1 MAKYGHL
8 GPNVV
13 EQALIK
19 AVNKKR
25 GELYKRWGCGAW
37 KNYLGLLQLP
47 VFLSVMEALRRMSG
61 SKEGI
66 LGMLPGANAVVN
78 VPGTADGV
86 LTGDGLVAQAI
97 RIPVETSLAT
107 EGMLW
112 FPDLLAADPHLVLP
126 FALSATILLN
136 VFGGPRGQDLALS
149 KWPLRLKRGIGF
161 VALLIGPIM
170 LHVPSALLVYW
181 ISSSGLAFIQ
191 AMVLEKVMP
200 IKAPPKP
207 CQSPTRWRTGIGRPS
222 EQVKTP

>member
-8 GPNVV
+8 GPNVA
-13 EQALIK
+13 EQALLK
-19 AVNKKR
+19 AMNKKR
-25 GELYKRWGCGAW
+25 VELYKRWGCGMW
-37 KNYLGLLQLP
+37 KNFLGFVQLP

-61 SKEGI
+61 SREGI
-66 LGMLPGANAVVN
+66 LGMLPGTNAVVN
-78 VPGTADGV
+78 TPGAVDGV
-86 LTGDGLVAQAI
+86 LTGDGLVVEAL

-136 VFGGPRGQDLALS
+136 VFGGTRGQDLALPT
-149 KWPLRLKRGIGF
+149 WQMRMKRGIGF

-191 AMVLEKVMP
+191 AMILERVMP

-207 CQSPTRWRTGIGRPS
+207 CQDPTRWRTGVGRPS
-222 EQVKTP
+222 EQAKAP